1 MKKVIA
7 IAVVI
12 LIVGF
17 VWIMN
22 IQEELV
28 VKLQPSE
35 TTLPDSIEREIP
47 NLYID
52 EQKGPRPYSY
62 IFDSKDYET
71 NNEVYVLIALGDI
84 KMDINIDKDNNVVEL
99 IPLYYSYIY
108 QENIVWDSENFG
120 DNSENPDYKFT
131 MHKIKVENA
140 NEYEYEFV
148 LVEDP
153 RAALRRRVVD
163 PGNAGARL
171 AGDLPKPMKKR

>member
-22 IQEELV
+22 IQEKLV

-62 IFDSKDYET
+62 IFDPKEYGT

-99 IPLYYSYIY
+99 IPLYYPKIY
-108 QENIVWDSENFG
+108 QEYIVWNSENFV
-120 DNSENPDYKFT
+120 DNSENSDYKFT
-131 MHKIKVENA
+131 MHKIKVDNA
-140 NEYEYEFV
+140 SEYEYEFV
-148 LVEDP
+148 LAEDP
-153 RAALRRRVVD
+153 KAELEQRIEE
-163 PGNAGARL
+163 PGNAGARY